1 MKILV
6 TGGAGFVGINL
17 TKHLLSNDNNVTI
30 FDNFSRSGSKENLSW
45 IKNQT
50 FNSKLKIID
59 GDVQSLPLLI
69 ESIKN
74 IDIIYH
80 LAGQVAV
87 TSSLVDPH
95 NDIKNNLVGTFN
107 ILEAIRQA
115 KNRPALIFTSTNKVY
130 GALEN
135 LTFIENEN
143 RYICPDMPNGIS
155 EAQPL
160 DFFSPY
166 GCSKGAADQYVHDY
180 SRTYGLKTVVF
191 RMSCIYGPRQFGTT
205 HQGWL
210 AHFIRATINNQPI
223 TIYGDG
229 KQVRDILFID
239 DLSRALHMAGNN
251 LDTTAGNVYN
261 VGGGPK
267 NTISIWNEFSEILS
281 DLNNSTLPPISYDKT
296 RTGDQCYY
304 VSDISKIKKE
314 LNWTPEYSVKDGIT
328 ELWNWCIESK
338 IV

>member
-1 MKILV
+1 MNILI

-17 TKHLLSNDNNVTI
+17 AEYLLSNNNNVTI
-30 FDNFSRSGSKENLSW
+30 FDNFSRSGSKENLFW
-45 IKNQT
+45 IKNQS

-59 GDVQSLPLLI
+59 GDIQNFHLLI

-87 TSSLVDPH
+87 TSSLINPN
-95 NDIKNNLVGTFN
+95 NDIKNNLFGTFN
-107 ILEAIRQA
+107 ILEAVRQS
-115 KNRPALIFTSTNKVY
+115 KKRPALIFTSTNKVY
-130 GALEN
+130 GSLKN

-143 RYICPDMPNGIS
+143 RYSCNDMPKGIS
-155 EAQPL
+155 EDQPL

-210 AHFIRATINNQPI
+210 AHFIKSTINNQPI

-239 DLSRALHMAGNN
+239 DLSRALDMAGNN
-251 LDTTAGNVYN
+251 LDIAAGNVYN
-261 VGGGPK
+261 IGGGPK
-267 NTISIWNEFSEILS
+267 NTISIWNEFSKILS
-281 DLNNSTLPPISYDKT
+281 DLNNSMLPPISYKEA

-304 VSDISKIKKE
+304 VSDIRKIKKE
-314 LNWTPEYSVKDGIT
+314 LNWIPEYSIQDGISR
-328 ELWNWCIESK
+328 LWDWCIEDK